1 METNKYFHE
10 VNGYGDEVI
19 YYNGKS
25 YYPQAKKLSIIQR
38 LIRKF
43 ISYDC
48 EVPF

>member
-19 YYNGKS
+19 YYNGKTF
-25 YYPQAKKLSIIQR
+25 YPRQKKKHIIKR
-38 LIRKF
+38 LIMKFRKDN
-43 ISYDC
+43 S

>member
-19 YYNGKS
+19 YYNGKT
-25 YYPQAKKLSIIQR
+25 YYPRVRKQNIFKKLI
-38 LIRKF
+38 LKF
-43 ISYDC
+43 IKKDC